1 LATRLQ
7 VAVFGLG
14 RFGAAVARE
23 LTHLGHDVLAVDLD
37 PRTVQSIAD
46 DVTHAAQADATDL
59 EALQQLGIG
68 SFDAAV
74 VGVSES
80 LEVSVLT
87 CVLLKQL
94 GVPHIVAKAASE
106 LHGHVLRQLGVTQ
119 IVYPEVET
127 ASRVA
132 HSFAARSVADYFAVA
147 PGYGLA
153 RVPVANSSL
162 VGQDLG
168 RLNLPRTC
176 NVSVLALTRQGV
188 VTLHPGDHEVL
199 RPGDELIVGGYDGD
213 LERIPGHTLR

>member
-7 VAVFGLG
+7 VAVLGLG

-23 LTHLGHDVLAVDLD
+23 LTQLGHDVLAVDLD
-37 PRTVQSIAD
+37 PRTVQTIAD
-46 DVTHAAQADATDL
+46 DVTHAAQADTTDL
-59 EALQQLGIG
+59 DALTQLGIG

-94 GVPHIVAKAASE
+94 GVPHIAAKAASE

-132 HSFAARSVADYFAVA
+132 HSFAARSVADYLTVA

-153 RVPVANSSL
+153 RVPVAKTSM
-162 VGQDLG
+162 VGQSLG
-168 RLNLPRTC
+168 ALNLAGTF
-176 NVSVLALTRQGV
+176 NVSVLAVTRHGV
-188 VTLHPGDHEVL
+188 VTLHPGHDEVL
-199 RPGDELIVGGYDGD
+199 RAGDELIVAGFDGD